1 MKKILCIGLAFVLV
15 GIFSMGAYAADSGL
29 KAKIISTKGDVKVDP
44 QGNGSWVAANVNMEL
59 NQGAIIKTG
68 AGSSANLAFDT
79 AMLNVLNV
87 EENTTLSVDTLSE
100 KLSEVGLS
108 NGKILANL
116 KGLKG
121 GSTFQVKTPTAIA
134 GARGTGLGVEFARGI
149 TYIEAFE
156 NSILVIGRDSR
167 GASMA
172 VMVDVPAGWK
182 SSVGMGENPTP
193 PVALTANELRV
204 WNAWVQV
211 VTRLAAQA
219 AAAAK
224 TAPPTQT
231 PITSTEQEAQQT
243 ANQQQ
248 VKLEG
253 SGYTS

>member
-108 NGKILANL
+108 NGNILVIL
-116 KGLKG
+116 EGLKK
-121 GSTFQVKTPTAIA
+121 GSTFQVKTPTAIC
-134 GARGTGLGVEFARGI
+134 GARGTKWYTVVFQAVTRVEVIQDSISFQPLPLPSGVLASPI
-149 TYIEAFE
+149 T
-156 NSILVIGRDSR
+156 
-167 GASMA
+167 
-172 VMVDVPAGWK
+172 VPAGWW
-182 SSVGMGENPTP
+182 STIRSNENPTSL
-193 PVALTANELRV
+193 VALSTSALMALNAKVAGVEAIIVGIRTTITA
-204 WNAWVQV
+204 Q
-211 VTRLAAQA
+211 
-219 AAAAK
+219 
-224 TAPPTQT
+224 TQT
-231 PITSTEQEAQQT
+231 TTETEQEAQQT